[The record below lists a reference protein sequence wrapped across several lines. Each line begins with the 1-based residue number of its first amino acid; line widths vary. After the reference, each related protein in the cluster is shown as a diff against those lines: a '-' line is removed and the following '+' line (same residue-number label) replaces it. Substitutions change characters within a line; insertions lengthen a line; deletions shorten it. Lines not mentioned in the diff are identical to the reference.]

1 MGRTALRSTALVA
14 GATAALLA
22 LAPLAGAAA
31 APSDSG
37 FFLND
42 SWDATADRTFMYGR
56 MTDEVLV
63 GDWDGDG
70 TDTVMLRRGNVFHVS
85 NRPRGGDADVIVYG
99 RPGDVVLV
107 GDWDGDGDDT
117 LAVRRG
123 KTYHVTN
130 TLRGGDADRVV
141 TYGRTEDDVLVGDW
155 DGNGTDTFAVRRG
168 KTYHVTNTLRGGD
181 ADRVVT
187 YGRAEDEV
195 LVGDWDGDGDDTLAV
210 RRGARYFVNNSLASG
225 PADLTLFYGRADD
238 EVLVGDWNGD
248 RRDTLGVRRPL
259 PEYRSSVV
267 AVTDADI
274 GTSWRPGCPVGPS
287 SLRTVVASHWDNG
300 GNVRTGRLVVHASLA
315 DDVADVL
322 QDLYEARFPIHR
334 MVPVAEYGADDDAS
348 MAANNTSAFNCRAI
362 TGGSSFSEHSYGR
375 AIDVNPLVN
384 PYVSGSTV
392 LPPGG
397 APYADRSRDVPGM
410 IHAGDEVVR
419 AFAARGWSWGGS
431 WTRPKDYQH
440 FSTTGH

>member
-123 KTYHVTN
+123 KTYHV
-130 TLRGGDADRVV
+130 
-141 TYGRTEDDVLVGDW
+141 
-155 DGNGTDTFAVRRG
+155 
-168 KTYHVTNTLRGGD
+168 KNTLRGGD